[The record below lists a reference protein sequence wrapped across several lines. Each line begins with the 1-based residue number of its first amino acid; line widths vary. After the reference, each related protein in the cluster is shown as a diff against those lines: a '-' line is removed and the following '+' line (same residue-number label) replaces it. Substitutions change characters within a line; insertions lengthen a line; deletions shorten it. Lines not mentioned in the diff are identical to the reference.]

1 VTRETKKDENGQI
14 VISKLNEQELSQIAD
29 LTNGIYMR
37 LNNVEASVIT
47 ISQRLDD
54 IEKKSLEDSDYVQ
67 YISYFQWFLGAALF
81 LLLLEFL
88 LPERKFSAI

>member
-1 VTRETKKDENGQI
+1 MTRETKKDENGQI